1 VVTLPSSG
9 PLPAILV
16 VEDEFL
22 ILSATAD
29 DLRDEGFVVYEASNA
44 DDAIALLEAHA
55 EIRILFTDV
64 DMPGSMDGLKLS
76 AAVRDRWPP
85 TLIIVTSGKA
95 LVGRAELPIGGRFFP
110 KPYNTGKIASAMQEM
125 LA

>member
-1 VVTLPSSG
+1 MPSNG

-22 ILSATAD
+22 ILSSTAN
-29 DLRDEGFVVYEASNA
+29 DLRDAGFTVFEASNA
-44 DDAIALLEAHA
+44 DDAIALLETHA

-64 DMPGSMDGLKLS
+64 DMPGSMNGLKLS

-85 TLIIVTSGKA
+85 ILIIVTSGKTP
-95 LVGRAELPIGGRFFP
+95 VGGTELPTGGRFFP
-110 KPYNTGKIASAMQEM
+110 KPYNTNKIASAMQEM

>member
-1 VVTLPSSG
+1 M
-9 PLPAILV
+9 
-16 VEDEFL
+16 VEDEAL
-22 ILSATAD
+22 ILLATAE
-29 DLRDEGFVVYEASNA
+29 DLREAGFTVFEATNA
-44 DDAIALLEAHA
+44 DDAIALLEAHP

-85 TLIIVTSGKA
+85 TLILVTSGKA
-95 LVGRAELPIGGRFFP
+95 LVGRSELPAGGRFLP
-110 KPYNTGKIASAMQEM
+110 KPYSTTRVVSAIHEL

>member
-1 VVTLPSSG
+1 MPFNG

-22 ILSATAD
+22 ILSATAY
-29 DLRDEGFVVYEASNA
+29 DLRDAGFTVFEASNA
-44 DDAIALLEAHA
+44 DDAIELLEAHG

-76 AAVRDRWPP
+76 AAVRERWPP
-85 TLIIVTSGKA
+85 TLIIVTSGKT
-95 LVGRAELPIGGRFFP
+95 LVGRAKLPVGGRFFP
-110 KPYNTGKIASAMQEM
+110 KPYSTGKIASAMQEM

>member
-1 VVTLPSSG
+1 M
-9 PLPAILV
+9 

-22 ILSATAD
+22 ILSSTAD
-29 DLRDEGFVVYEASNA
+29 DLRDAGFTVFEASNA
-44 DDAIALLEAHA
+44 DDAIALLETHA

-64 DMPGSMDGLKLS
+64 DMPGSMNGLKLS

-85 TLIIVTSGKA
+85 ILSIVTSGKTP
-95 LVGRAELPIGGRFFP
+95 VGGAELPTGGRFFP
-110 KPYNTGKIASAMQEM
+110 KPYNTNKIAFAMQEM

>member
-1 VVTLPSSG
+1 MILPFTAKF
-9 PLPAILV
+9 PAVLM
-16 VEDEFL
+16 VEDEAL
-22 ILSATAD
+22 ILLATAE
-29 DLRDEGFVVYEASNA
+29 DLREAGFTVYEASNA
-44 DDAIALLEAHA
+44 DEAIAMLEAHA

-85 TLIIVTSGKA
+85 TQILVTSGKT
-95 LVGRAELPIGGRFFP
+95 LVGRAEMPAGGRFLP
-110 KPYNTGKIASAMQEM
+110 KPYSMTRVVSTLHEL

>member
-1 VVTLPSSG
+1 M
-9 PLPAILV
+9 
-16 VEDEFL
+16 VEDEAL
-22 ILSATAD
+22 ILLATAE
-29 DLRDEGFVVYEASNA
+29 DLREAGFTVYEASNA
-44 DDAIALLEAHA
+44 DEAIAMLEAHA

-64 DMPGSMDGLKLS
+64 DMPGSMDGIKLS

-95 LVGRAELPIGGRFFP
+95 LVGRAQLPSGGRFFP
-110 KPYNTGKIASAMQEM
+110 KPYRTDTIVSAMQEM

>member
-1 VVTLPSSG
+1 MPFNG

-22 ILSATAD
+22 ILSATAY
-29 DLRDEGFVVYEASNA
+29 DLRHAGFTVFEASNA
-44 DDAIALLEAHA
+44 DDAIELLEAHG

-76 AAVRDRWPP
+76 AAVRERWPP
-85 TLIIVTSGKA
+85 TLIIVTSGKT
-95 LVGRAELPIGGRFFP
+95 LVGRAKLPVGGRFFP

>member
-1 VVTLPSSG
+1 LPVNG

-22 ILSATAD
+22 ILSATAE
-29 DLRDEGFVVYEASNA
+29 DLRDAGFTVYEASNA
-44 DDAIALLEAHA
+44 DDAIALLEIHA

-64 DMPGSMDGLKLS
+64 DMPGSMDGIKLS

-95 LVGRAELPIGGRFFP
+95 LVGRTQLPAGGRFFS
-110 KPYNTGKIASAMQEM
+110 KPYNTEKIASVMQEM

>member
-1 VVTLPSSG
+1 MLPSG
-9 PLPAILV
+9 TQQPVVLV

-29 DLRDEGFVVYEASNA
+29 DLRDAGFTVFEASNA
-44 DDAIALLEAHA
+44 DEAIAMLEAHA
-55 EIRILFTDV
+55 EIRVLFTDV

-85 TLIIVTSGKA
+85 TQIIVTSGKA
-95 LVGRAELPIGGRFFP
+95 AIGSTDLPAGGRFFP
-110 KPYNTGKIASAMQEM
+110 KPYNITRVASAMQEM

>member
-1 VVTLPSSG
+1 MNLP
-9 PLPAILV
+9 PAVQFPAVLV
-16 VEDEFL
+16 VEDEAL
-22 ILSATAD
+22 ILLATAE
-29 DLRDEGFVVYEASNA
+29 DLREAGFTVYEATNA
-44 DDAIALLEAHA
+44 DQAIALLETHA

-85 TLIIVTSGKA
+85 TQIIVTSGKT
-95 LVGRAELPIGGRFFP
+95 LVGRSELPSGGRFLP
-110 KPYNTGKIASAMQEM
+110 KPYSTTRVVSAIQEM

>member
-1 VVTLPSSG
+1 M
-9 PLPAILV
+9 
-16 VEDEFL
+16 VEDEPL
-22 ILSATAD
+22 ILLATAQ
-29 DLRDEGFVVYEASNA
+29 DLRNAGFTVFEATNA
-44 DDAIALLEAHA
+44 DEAIALLEAHA

-85 TLIIVTSGKA
+85 TRILVTSGKTLA
-95 LVGRAELPIGGRFFP
+95 GRSELPIGGRFLP
-110 KPYNTGKIASAMQEM
+110 KPYSTNRIVSALHEL

>member
-1 VVTLPSSG
+1 MILPSI
-9 PLPAILV
+9 PQFPAILV
-16 VEDEFL
+16 VEDEAL
-22 ILSATAD
+22 ILLATAE
-29 DLRDEGFVVYEASNA
+29 DLREAGFIVFEASNA
-44 DDAIALLEAHA
+44 DEAIALLETHA

-85 TLIIVTSGKA
+85 TRIIVTSGKT
-95 LVGRAELPIGGRFFP
+95 LVGRSELPAGGRFLP
-110 KPYNTGKIASAMQEM
+110 KPYSTTRVVSAIQEM

>member
-1 VVTLPSSG
+1 MPFNG

-22 ILSATAD
+22 ILSATAY
-29 DLRDEGFVVYEASNA
+29 DLRDAGFTVFEASNA
-44 DDAIALLEAHA
+44 DDAIELLEAHG

-76 AAVRDRWPP
+76 AAVRERWPP
-85 TLIIVTSGKA
+85 TLIIVTSGKT
-95 LVGRAELPIGGRFFP
+95 LVGRAKLPVGGRFFP

>member
-1 VVTLPSSG
+1 MTLPFTTKF
-9 PLPAILV
+9 PAVLM
-16 VEDEFL
+16 VEDEAL
-22 ILSATAD
+22 ILLATAE
-29 DLRDEGFVVYEASNA
+29 DLRSAGFTVFEASNA
-44 DDAIALLEAHA
+44 DEAIVLLEAHP

-85 TLIIVTSGKA
+85 TQIIVTSGKT
-95 LVGRAELPIGGRFFP
+95 LVGRSELPSGGRFLP
-110 KPYNTGKIASAMQEM
+110 KPYSTTRVVSAIQEM

>member
-1 VVTLPSSG
+1 MLPFTAK
-9 PLPAILV
+9 PPAVLM
-16 VEDEFL
+16 VEDEAL
-22 ILSATAD
+22 ILLATAE
-29 DLRDEGFVVYEASNA
+29 DLREAGFTVFEATNA
-44 DDAIALLEAHA
+44 DDAIALLEAHP

-85 TLIIVTSGKA
+85 TLILVTSGKA
-95 LVGRAELPIGGRFFP
+95 LVGRSELPAGGRFLP
-110 KPYNTGKIASAMQEM
+110 KPYSTTRVVSAIHEL